1 MTAIEAIT
9 QTVPRYFLLTEEEAP
24 DGPRCHDYVGRPC
37 AAIFGFTDQAAFDV
51 FRTGIDAT
59 RRPYPLLGVRL
70 ARAMELPG
78 LQLVVI
84 NARGPHET
92 TFDAATAE
100 AVFAA
105 QKASVSPLTASHR
118 LSLAAGSTAYD
129 VQPMDACGED
139 RNANDSALL
148 KMAP

>member
-1 MTAIEAIT
+1 MTVDSKP
-9 QTVPRYFLLTEEEAP
+9 QTVPRYFLLTEDEAP
-24 DGPRCHDYVGRPC
+24 DGPRCHDYVGGPC

-78 LQLVVI
+78 LQLVVL
-84 NARGPHET
+84 NARGPHEA

-105 QKASVSPLTASHR
+105 QKAPVSPLTASHR
-118 LSLAAGSTAYD
+118 LSLTAGSGAYD
-129 VQPMDACGED
+129 VQPMGACGED

>member
-1 MTAIEAIT
+1 VIAIDSKP
-9 QTVPRYFLLTEEEAP
+9 QTVPRYFLLTEEETP
-24 DGPRCHDYVGRPC
+24 DGPRCHDYVGGPC
-37 AAIFGFTDQAAFDV
+37 AAIFGFTDQAALDV

-78 LQLVVI
+78 LQLVVL
-84 NARGPHET
+84 NARGPHEA

-105 QKASVSPLTASHR
+105 QKALVSPLTASHR

-129 VQPMDACGED
+129 VQAMDACATD
-139 RNANDSALL
+139 SNVNDAALV
-148 KMAP
+148 